1 MPVHEP
7 PLPVKYARQSQLK
20 LTLPKPAL
28 YPYERTSNFSEQG
41 PTSSVMP
48 NNNIEHQWGLPV
60 IPFSRPQE
68 TVAIHRG
75 GTVLKFKL
83 G

>member
-7 PLPVKYARQSQLK
+7 PLSVKYPRQSPLK

-28 YPYERTSNFSEQG
+28 YPYERTTNFSEQ
-41 PTSSVMP
+41 SSASSTVP
-48 NNNIEHQWGLPV
+48 HNNIEHQWSLPV
-60 IPFSRPQE
+60 LPFDRPQE

-75 GTVLKFKL
+75 GAVLKFKL